1 MMRLTELMGKEVVNL
16 FNGARLGV
24 IGESDLTIDADSGH
38 VHAIILPRRSN
49 IVSMW
54 TERQQLTIPWEA
66 VRKIGTEVVIVELA
80 NNQSVPRFRR
90 SPL

>member
-1 MMRLTELMGKEVVNL
+1 LRLTELVGKEVVNL

-54 TERQQLTIPWEA
+54 MERQELTIPWEA
-66 VRKIGTEVVIVELA
+66 IRKIGSEVVIVELE
-80 NNQSVPRFRR
+80 NNQALPRYHR
-90 SPL
+90 SL

>member
-1 MMRLTELMGKEVVNL
+1 MRLTELMGKEVVNI

-38 VHAIILPRRSN
+38 VHAIILPRRGN

-54 TERQQLTIPWEA
+54 SERQQLTIPWDA

-80 NNQSVPRFRR
+80 NNQSVSRFGR
-90 SPL
+90 SSV